1 MLFNS
6 IDYFFFLTFVFFV
19 YWATR
24 NLKVQNL
31 FIVGAS
37 YFFYACWDWR
47 FLSLILVTTLCSW
60 ESGLLMERFGK
71 NKRACRM
78 IMTCNVVL
86 NLIILGFFKYF
97 NFFADSFSALLA
109 SVGINADFPTLN
121 IILPVGISFYTF
133 QAIGYSIDVFCRR
146 LNPCRDLVCFASFIC
161 FFPQLVAG
169 PIEPASHLLPQF
181 QQPRRFR
188 YEEAVK
194 GSRMILWGL
203 FKKMIVADN
212 CAPTVDM
219 VWNDYT
225 HFSPVMLAVA
235 SLLFTIQIYC
245 DFSGYSDIAIGS
257 AKLFGIDLINNFKM
271 PYFSTSI
278 PEFWRRWHISLMN
291 WFRTYIYIPL
301 GGSRRGKAITI
312 RNVFVV
318 FLLSG
323 LWHGANYTFI
333 VWGLYHALLSMVY
346 VLFDIKTKNTTDMS
360 MFFMR
365 HIPSI
370 LLTFLLVNI
379 GWIIFRA
386 PDLQSAIG
394 YLSNMLTQELTF
406 ADFSGITAILTSII
420 CLAVEWVQR
429 NHEYTLDFGNSRL
442 FASPC
447 VRAIV
452 YYTILIAL
460 FELSARQESFIY
472 FQF

>member
-109 SVGINADFPTLN
+109 SVGVNADFPTLN

-133 QAIGYSIDVFCRR
+133 QAIGYSIEVFCRR

-257 AKLFGIDLINNFKM
+257 AKLFGIDLITNFKM

-323 LWHGANYTFI
+323 LWHGDNYTFI

-429 NHEYTLDFGNSRL
+429 NREYTLDFGNSRL

>member
-109 SVGINADFPTLN
+109 SVGVNADFPTLN

-133 QAIGYSIDVFCRR
+133 QAIGYSIEVFCRR

-365 HIPSI
+365 NIPSI

-429 NHEYTLDFGNSRL
+429 NREYTLDFGNSRL

>member
-1 MLFNS
+1 
-6 IDYFFFLTFVFFV
+6 
-19 YWATR
+19 
-24 NLKVQNL
+24 
-31 FIVGAS
+31 
-37 YFFYACWDWR
+37 
-47 FLSLILVTTLCSW
+47 
-60 ESGLLMERFGK
+60 
-71 NKRACRM
+71 M

-109 SVGINADFPTLN
+109 SVGVNADFPTLN

-133 QAIGYSIDVFCRR
+133 QAIGYSIEVFCRR

-323 LWHGANYTFI
+323 LWHGANYTYI

-360 MFFMR
+360 KFFMR

-429 NHEYTLDFGNSRL
+429 NREYTLDFGNSRL

>member
-109 SVGINADFPTLN
+109 SVGVNADFPTLN

-133 QAIGYSIDVFCRR
+133 QAIGYSIEVFCRR

-429 NHEYTLDFGNSRL
+429 NREYTLDFGNSRL

>member
-109 SVGINADFPTLN
+109 SVGVNADFPTLN

-133 QAIGYSIDVFCRR
+133 QAIGYSIEVFCRR

-406 ADFSGITAILTSII
+406 TDFSGITAILTSII

-429 NHEYTLDFGNSRL
+429 NREYTLDFGNSRL